1 MLNTMVMFIC
11 PVLDREYTFWANLA
25 KKKLS
30 QPRPQL
36 IFRYKRKAKV
46 FWDKVEKAK
55 LPN

>member
-1 MLNTMVMFIC
+1 MNTMVMFIC